1 MKYMVIGLG
10 IYGNNLARDLTMMG
24 NEVIGV
30 DRSDIPVDSAKDFIS
45 TVYRVDT
52 TDEAQM
58 GVLPLKSVDVVI
70 VAIGEDFGASIRTIA
85 ILRRLGVKHIYARAI
100 DPLHRSIL
108 ECFNIDRILTPE
120 QRAASDLTMEMLLGS
135 QVETLTV
142 DTDNLIVKFTAP
154 DYFVGDAYISLKLLD
169 ELRIK
174 VITAT
179 RPREQTNIIG
189 VKVMRPA
196 VIDVSQPDAV
206 VEAGDIFVCLASRN
220 AFRELMK
227 RTSTEDNL

>member
-30 DRSDIPVDSAKDFIS
+30 DRNEASVNLVKDFVS

-58 GVLPLKSVDVVI
+58 GVLPLKSVDLVI
-70 VAIGEDFGASIRTIA
+70 VAIGEDFGASVRTVA
-85 ILRRLGVKHIYARAI
+85 TLRRLGVKHIYARAI

-135 QVETLTV
+135 QVETMTV
-142 DTDNLIVKFTAP
+142 DADTVIVKFTAP
-154 DYFVGDAYISLKLLD
+154 DYFVGDDYSGLKLLSD
-169 ELRIK
+169 LNIRLIG
-174 VITAT
+174 AT
-179 RPREQTNIIG
+179 RPREHTNIVG
-189 VKVMRPA
+189 AKVMRTSA
-196 VIDVSQPDAV
+196 VDITDP
-206 VEAGDIFVCLASRN
+206 EARVAKGDIFVCIASRT
-220 AFRELMK
+220 AFRSLMK
-227 RTSTEDNL
+227 ESSTEG

>member
-30 DRSDIPVDSAKDFIS
+30 DRNEVPVDSAKDFIS

-70 VAIGEDFGASIRTIA
+70 VAIGENFGASIRTVA
-85 ILRRLGVKHIYARAI
+85 ILRRLGVKRIFARAI

-142 DTDNLIVKFTAP
+142 DADNVIVKFTVP
-154 DYFVGDAYISLKLLD
+154 DYFVGDSYSSLKLLD
-169 ELRIK
+169 DLKIK
-174 VITAT
+174 LITAT

-189 VKVMRPA
+189 VK
-196 VIDVSQPDAV
+196 
-206 VEAGDIFVCLASRN
+206 
-220 AFRELMK
+220 
-227 RTSTEDNL
+227 